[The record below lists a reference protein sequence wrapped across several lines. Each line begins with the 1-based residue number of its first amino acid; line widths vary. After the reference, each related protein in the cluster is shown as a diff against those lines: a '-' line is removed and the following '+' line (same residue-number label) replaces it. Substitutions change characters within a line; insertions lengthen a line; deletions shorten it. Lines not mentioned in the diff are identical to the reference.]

1 MKITF
6 HGAAR
11 EVTGSCHLLESK
23 GTKILIDCGLFQGS
37 LGAKKANRN
46 ISGFKPKEIDYLLL
60 THAHL
65 DHCGRIPLL
74 CKNGF
79 DGKVMSNAASRELAK
94 LVMLDS
100 AHLQEED
107 AKRIKH
113 ETPLYTTN
121 DVFDAMSRFDKDIS
135 YGQSIQ
141 LNENITATYYDAGHV
156 LGSSFIELEVK
167 EGSKK
172 YKVIFSGDLGNSGK
186 PIVRNPAIPPNA
198 DIVVIESTYG
208 NRLHKPIDVSI
219 VEFYDAINKTFNR
232 GGNVFI
238 PSFAIERSQEL
249 LFFLREGVE
258 SGALPQDMKVFLDS
272 PMAISATEIFTR
284 HPECYDQTAQQL
296 LLKNINPFTL
306 PNLTY
311 SRTVDDSKAIN
322 DIKSGA
328 VIIAG
333 SGMCNGG
340 RILHHMKNN
349 LPKKENCF
357 IFVNYAPQDSLP
369 HRIITGIRPIR
380 IYGEEV
386 PVNAEII
393 TIGGFSA
400 HADQKELIGWQNQT
414 GSPRMTFLTHGS
426 DVAMEAM
433 AGRLRAQGFKTEI
446 PTQHETFKI

>member
-1 MKITF
+1 
-6 HGAAR
+6 
-11 EVTGSCHLLESK
+11 
-23 GTKILIDCGLFQGS
+23 
-37 LGAKKANRN
+37 
-46 ISGFKPKEIDYLLL
+46 
-60 THAHL
+60 
-65 DHCGRIPLL
+65 
-74 CKNGF
+74 
-79 DGKVMSNAASRELAK
+79 
-94 LVMLDS
+94 
-100 AHLQEED
+100 
-107 AKRIKH
+107 
-113 ETPLYTTN
+113 
-121 DVFDAMSRFDKDIS
+121 
-135 YGQSIQ
+135 
-141 LNENITATYYDAGHV
+141 
-156 LGSSFIELEVK
+156 
-167 EGSKK
+167 
-172 YKVIFSGDLGNSGK
+172 
-186 PIVRNPAIPPNA
+186 
-198 DIVVIESTYG
+198 
-208 NRLHKPIDVSI
+208 
-219 VEFYDAINKTFNR
+219 
-232 GGNVFI
+232 
-238 PSFAIERSQEL
+238 
-249 LFFLREGVE
+249 
-258 SGALPQDMKVFLDS
+258 
-272 PMAISATEIFTR
+272 
-284 HPECYDQTAQQL
+284 
-296 LLKNINPFTL
+296 NINPFTL

-393 TIGGFSA
+393 TMGGFSA